1 MTYEQLLDY
10 LNKNDERILNNTE
23 AFAVGIGKDSNEEYL
38 LHIYTDDAL
47 SLKKSNRLEEMLSG
61 SENPPYEIIEEEAPQ
76 KDILYVDDEI
86 LAKAMQAMEV
96 QSEETVVGDDY
107 GRYRPML
114 GGIQIHLRNGNIS
127 WFGTLGCFVKS
138 RDKTDTNLYLLS
150 NRHVLEAV
158 GLAVNQPLMA
168 AQNIIATTCRVEE
181 YEDTDAALALVN
193 DPDIVSSH
201 LIQQIGEVTQSRE
214 LTTDDIG
221 KRVCKRGRTTAFTE
235 GTISSINTSVD
246 VDGVI
251 RKNCVTVKADPEKLF
266 TNAGD
271 SGSPVILCDENTLVG
286 LHFASNRKPGGH
298 AYCCKIS
305 KVFDHYGVKLPD

>member
-10 LNKNDERILNNTE
+10 LNKNDERILKNTGV
-23 AFAVGIGKDSNEEYL
+23 FAIGIGKDSKGEYL
-38 LHIYTDDAL
+38 LHIYTDDAE
-47 SLKKSNRLEEMLSG
+47 SLKKSNRLEEILSD

-76 KDILYVDDEI
+76 KDILYMDDEI
-86 LAKAMQAMEV
+86 LAREMQSKESV
-96 QSEETVVGDDY
+96 IGDDY

-138 RDKTDTNLYLLS
+138 KDKTDRNLYLLS

-193 DPDIVSSH
+193 DPDAVAPH

-214 LTTDDIG
+214 LTKDDIG
-221 KRVCKRGRTTAFTE
+221 KRVCKRGRTTAYTE
-235 GTISSINTSVD
+235 GTISSIHTSVK
-246 VDGVI
+246 VDGVT
-251 RKNCVTVKADPEKLF
+251 RKDCVTVMADPKKLF
-266 TNAGD
+266 SNAGD
-271 SGSPVILCDENTLVG
+271 SGSPVVLCDENTLVG
-286 LHFASNRKPGGH
+286 LHFASNRQLGGH
-298 AYCCKIS
+298 AYCCKVS
-305 KVFDHYGVKLPD
+305 NVFDHYEVKLPD